1 LPEPGETVPERT
13 SGPIGGAVV
22 APEEDTMAPA
32 ESRATRFYRA
42 LLRLLPFDFRS
53 DFGPEMETVFTEQ
66 HKEAERREGATG
78 VLRLWWETI
87 VGIFRTA
94 PAEHLA
100 MFRQDS
106 GFALRMMRKSPG
118 FTLAAI
124 LTLGLGIGANSAIFS
139 VVNAVLLKPL
149 PYEHG
154 DRLLVLQHRM
164 GAVNQSFS
172 AADTNDYRAQS
183 RSLDGLVEYHNMNF
197 ILLGRSEPERVETGV
212 VSWNYFEVFG
222 VRPLFGRPFRPEDE
236 QPGAPAVL
244 MLSYE
249 YWIKSFGGD
258 PTVVGKT
265 FTMND
270 KVHTVIGVLPPV
282 PQYPDENDVYMP
294 TTACPFRSNPRTIAN
309 RQGRMVQVF
318 GRMKPGMSVS
328 QAQADLSGVAANL
341 QKAYPKDYPPDNNYS
356 VKAVA
361 LEEALTHNARPTML
375 VLVAAAG
382 FVLLIACANVAN
394 LNLSRMVRRERELA
408 VRAAL
413 GAGRVRMFRQLLTE
427 SFLLAV
433 IGGGL
438 GLIFSWGALSLLI
451 NFAVRFTPRAREI
464 HMDAA
469 VLGFTFLVAV
479 LTSLLSGTAP
489 ALAARDTVVGTLKE
503 GGAQSTIGRG
513 KHRMRSLLIVAQVA
527 VSFLLLIGAG
537 LMLRSF
543 VKLQHV
549 DPGFQPEDVL
559 TMDIALD
566 FVKYNTGDKQRAF
579 FESLLEKVQ
588 MQSGV
593 KSAAASMMIPF
604 TNSMTMTGDFQIEG
618 QAPVPGQALPTAD
631 FRIVSPSY
639 FEALHIPILSGR
651 GFLQTDRPGNPDV
664 AAVNRSAARHLWGTQ
679 NPVGTRFST
688 DGGKT
693 WNLVVGVV
701 GDIKQYGLDKDVVDE
716 IYAPM
721 AQNPMS
727 QSSLVIKTAVEPMS
741 IASSVIELLHAVDPN
756 QPAARV
762 RSLEQ
767 VRAESVAAPRL
778 TTNLLGLF
786 ALLALAIAATGIGG
800 VMALA
805 VGQRRHEIGVR
816 MAIGARP
823 VEILRMILGQGLAL
837 ALVGVVLG
845 FLGALWLTRLLQQ
858 LLFEV
863 EPTDPLTYAGV
874 AIVLALSA
882 LVACYIPARRAA
894 RVDPMIALRAE

>member
-1 LPEPGETVPERT
+1 
-13 SGPIGGAVV
+13 
-22 APEEDTMAPA
+22 MAAA
-32 ESRATRFYRA
+32 ESRATRVYRA

-53 DFGPEMETVFTEQ
+53 DYGPEMETVFREQ
-66 HKEAERREGATG
+66 HKEAGRRDGTTG

-87 VGIFRTA
+87 LGVFRTA
-94 PAEHLA
+94 PGEHLA
-100 MFRQDS
+100 MFRQDA

-154 DRLLVLQHRM
+154 ERLVVLQHRM
-164 GAVNQSFS
+164 GMLDQPFS
-172 AADTNDYRAQS
+172 ALDISDYRGQNH
-183 RSLDGLVEYHNMNF
+183 SLDGLVEYHNMNF

-212 VSWNYFEVFG
+212 VSWNYFDVFG
-222 VRPLFGRPFRPEDE
+222 VKPLFGRSFRAEDE
-236 QPGAPAVL
+236 QAGAPAVL

-258 PTVVGKT
+258 PNVVNKT
-265 FTMND
+265 FKMND

-294 TTACPFRSNPRTIAN
+294 TTACPFRSRPSFIAN
-309 RQGRMVQVF
+309 RSSRMMQVF
-318 GRMKPGMSVS
+318 GRMKPGVGVR
-328 QAQADLSGVAANL
+328 QAQADLSSIAVNL
-341 QKAYPKDYPPDNNYS
+341 QKAYPKDYPPANDYAM
-356 VKAVA
+356 KTVA

-375 VLVAAAG
+375 VLLAAAG

-413 GAGRVRMFRQLLTE
+413 GAGRARMFRQLLTE

-433 IGGGL
+433 VGGGL
-438 GLIFSWGALSLLI
+438 GLIFSWGALSLLVS
-451 NFAVRFTPRAREI
+451 FAARFTPRAREI
-464 HMDAA
+464 QMDGW

-479 LTSLLSGTAP
+479 LTSVLSGTVP
-489 ALAARDTVVGTLKE
+489 ALAARESVVGNLKE
-503 GGAQSTIGRG
+503 GGAQSTLGRG
-513 KHRMRSLLIVAQVA
+513 KHRMRSLLIVGQVA

-543 VKLQHV
+543 MKLQHV
-549 DPGFQPEDVL
+549 DPGFQPENVL
-559 TMDIALD
+559 TMNISLD
-566 FVKYNTGDKQRAF
+566 FVKYNTNDKQRAF
-579 FESLLEKVQ
+579 FETLLEKIQ
-588 MQSGV
+588 AQSGV

-604 TNSMTMTGDFQIEG
+604 TTGMTMTGDFWMEG
-618 QAPVPGQALPTAD
+618 EMPAPGQTLPSAD

-639 FEALHIPILSGR
+639 FETLHIPVLRGR

-664 AAVNRSAARHLWGTQ
+664 AVVNRSAAQHLWGSKD
-679 NPVGTRFST
+679 PLGTRFSG
-688 DGGKT
+688 DGGKSWT
-693 WNLVVGVV
+693 QVVGVI
-701 GDIKQYGLDKDVVDE
+701 GDIKHYGLDKDVADE
-716 IYAPM
+716 IYVPM
-721 AQNPMS
+721 AQNPMGS
-727 QSSLVIKTAVEPMS
+727 SSLVIKTAVEPMS
-741 IASSVIELLHAVDPN
+741 IAGGVIELLHGIDPN

-823 VEILRMILGQGLAL
+823 GEILRMILGHGMAL
-837 ALVGVVLG
+837 ALIGVALG
-845 FLGALWLTRLLQQ
+845 LFGALWLTRLLQQ

-863 EPTDPLTYAGV
+863 TPNDPMTYIGV
-874 AIVLALSA
+874 ALVLGLAA

-894 RVDPMIALRAE
+894 RVDPIVALRTE

>member
-1 LPEPGETVPERT
+1 M
-13 SGPIGGAVV
+13 V
-22 APEEDTMAPA
+22 AAD
-32 ESRATRFYRA
+32 SRATRVYRA

-53 DFGPEMETVFTEQ
+53 DFGPEMEIVFQEQ
-66 HKEAERREGATG
+66 HKEAGRRNGTRG
-78 VLRLWWETI
+78 VLRLWWET
-87 VGIFRTA
+87 VVEIFRTA

-100 MFRQDS
+100 MFRQDA

-118 FTLAAI
+118 FTIAAI

-139 VVNAVLLKPL
+139 VVNAVLLRPL

-154 DRLLVLQHRM
+154 ERLVVLRQRLGM
-164 GAVNQSFS
+164 MDQRFS
-172 AADTNDYRAQS
+172 AADTNDYRGQT

-197 ILLGRSEPERVETGV
+197 ILLGRSEPQRVETGV
-212 VSWNYFEVFG
+212 VSWNYFDVFG
-222 VRPLFGRPFRPEDE
+222 VKPLFGRTFRPEDE

-258 PTVVGKT
+258 PTVVNKT
-265 FTMND
+265 FSMND
-270 KVHTVIGVLPPV
+270 RVHTVIGVLPPV

-294 TTACPFRSNPRTIAN
+294 TTACPFRSRPSTVAN
-309 RQGRMVQVF
+309 RQARMVQVF
-318 GRMKPGMSVS
+318 GRMKTGMSVS

-341 QKAYPKDYPPDNNYS
+341 QRAYPKDYPEGNDYS
-356 VKAVA
+356 VKPSL
-361 LEEALTHNARPTML
+361 LEEELTQNARPTML
-375 VLVAAAG
+375 VLLAAAG

-433 IGGGL
+433 FGGGL
-438 GLIFSWGALSLLI
+438 GLLFSWGALSLLI
-451 NFAVRFTPRAREI
+451 GFAARFTPRAREI
-464 HMDAA
+464 QMDGW

-479 LTSLLSGTAP
+479 LTSLLSGTVP
-489 ALAARDTVVGTLKE
+489 ALAPRETVVGALKE

-513 KHRMRSLLIVAQVA
+513 RHRMRSLLIVAQVG

-543 VKLQHV
+543 MKLQHV
-549 DPGFQPEDVL
+549 DPGFQPENVL

-566 FVKYNTGDKQRAF
+566 FVKYNTDDKQRAF
-579 FESLLEKVQ
+579 FETLLEKVQ
-588 MQSGV
+588 TQSGV

-604 TNSMTMTGDFQIEG
+604 TSGMTMTSDFQIEG
-618 QAPVPGQALPTAD
+618 QAPAPGEALPKAD

-639 FEALHIPILSGR
+639 FEALHIPILTGR
-651 GFLQTDRPGNPDV
+651 GFVQTDRPGNPVV
-664 AAVNRSAARHLWGTQ
+664 AIVNRSAAKHLWGEHD
-679 NPVGTRFST
+679 PVGTRFSG
-688 DGGKT
+688 DEGKT
-693 WNLVVGVV
+693 WTQIVGVV
-701 GDIKQYGLDKDVVDE
+701 GDIKQYGLDKDVADE
-716 IYAPM
+716 IYVPM
-721 AQNPMS
+721 AQFPMM
-727 QSSLVIKTAVEPMS
+727 QASLVIKTTVEPMS
-741 IASSVIELLHAVDPN
+741 IARGVIELLHAVDPN

-762 RSLEQ
+762 QSLEQ

-823 VEILRMILGQGLAL
+823 GEILRMILRQGMVL
-837 ALVGVVLG
+837 ALVGVGLG
-845 FLGALWLTRLLQQ
+845 LFGALWLTRLLQQ

-863 EPTDPLTYAGV
+863 TPTDPLTYLGV
-874 AIVLALSA
+874 AVVLGLAA
-882 LVACYIPARRAA
+882 LVACYVPAHRAS
-894 RVDPMIALRAE
+894 RVDPIIALRIE

>member
-1 LPEPGETVPERT
+1 
-13 SGPIGGAVV
+13 
-22 APEEDTMAPA
+22 MAA
-32 ESRATRFYRA
+32 ADSRATRFYRA

-53 DFGPEMETVFTEQ
+53 DYGPEMETVFQEQ
-66 HKEAERREGATG
+66 HKEAGRRDGTTG
-78 VLRLWWETI
+78 VFRLWWETI

-94 PAEHLA
+94 PGEHLA
-100 MFRQDS
+100 MFRQDA

-124 LTLGLGIGANSAIFS
+124 VTLGLGIGANSAIFS

-154 DRLLVLQHRM
+154 ERLVVLQHRM
-164 GAVNQSFS
+164 GMLDQPFS
-172 AADTNDYRAQS
+172 ALDISDYRGQNH
-183 RSLDGLVEYHNMNF
+183 SLDGLVEYHNMNF

-212 VSWNYFEVFG
+212 VSWNYFDVFG
-222 VRPLFGRPFRPEDE
+222 VKPLFGRSFRLEDE
-236 QPGAPAVL
+236 RVGAPAVL

-258 PTVVGKT
+258 PNVVNRT
-265 FTMND
+265 FKMND
-270 KVHTVIGVLPPV
+270 MVHTVIGVLPPV

-294 TTACPFRSNPRTIAN
+294 TTACPFRSRPSFISN
-309 RQGRMVQVF
+309 RSSRMMQVF
-318 GRMKPGMSVS
+318 GRMKPGVGVR
-328 QAQADLSGVAANL
+328 QAQADLSSIAVNL
-341 QKAYPKDYPPDNNYS
+341 QKAYPKDYPPGNDYAM
-356 VKAVA
+356 KTVA

-375 VLVAAAG
+375 VLLAAAG

-413 GAGRVRMFRQLLTE
+413 GAGRARMFRQLLTE

-433 IGGGL
+433 VGGGL
-438 GLIFSWGALSLLI
+438 GLIFSWGALSLLVS
-451 NFAVRFTPRAREI
+451 FSARFTPRAREI
-464 HMDAA
+464 QMDGW

-479 LTSLLSGTAP
+479 LTSVFSGTVP
-489 ALAARDTVVGTLKE
+489 ALAARESVVGNLKE

-513 KHRMRSLLIVAQVA
+513 KHRMRSLLIVGQVA

-543 VKLQHV
+543 MKLQHV
-549 DPGFQPEDVL
+549 DPGFQPENVL
-559 TMDIALD
+559 TMNISLD
-566 FVKYNTGDKQRAF
+566 FVKYNTNEKQRAF
-579 FESLLEKVQ
+579 FETLLEKIQ
-588 MQSGV
+588 AQSGV
-593 KSAAASMMIPF
+593 KSAASSMMIPF
-604 TNSMTMTGDFQIEG
+604 TTGMTMTGDFWMEG
-618 QAPVPGQALPTAD
+618 ETPAPGQALPSAD

-639 FEALHIPILSGR
+639 FETLHIPVLRGR

-664 AAVNRSAARHLWGTQ
+664 AVVNRSAAQHLWRSKD
-679 NPVGTRFST
+679 PIGTRFT
-688 DGGKT
+688 ADGGKSWT
-693 WNLVVGVV
+693 QVVGII
-701 GDIKQYGLDKDVVDE
+701 GDIKHYGLDKDVADE
-716 IYAPM
+716 IYVPM
-721 AQNPMS
+721 AQNPVGS
-727 QSSLVIKTAVEPMS
+727 ASLVIKTAVEPMS
-741 IASSVIELLHAVDPN
+741 IAGGVIELLHGIDPN

-823 VEILRMILGQGLAL
+823 GEILRMILGQGMTLSL
-837 ALVGVVLG
+837 IGVVLG
-845 FLGALWLTRLLQQ
+845 LFGALWLTRLLQQ

-863 EPTDPLTYAGV
+863 TPTDPLTYVGV
-874 AIVLALSA
+874 AAVLGLAA
-882 LVACYIPARRAA
+882 LVACYVPARRAA
-894 RVDPMIALRAE
+894 RVDPLIALRTE

>member
-1 LPEPGETVPERT
+1 
-13 SGPIGGAVV
+13 
-22 APEEDTMAPA
+22 MASA
-32 ESRATRFYRA
+32 DSRALRFYRA
-42 LLRLLPFDFRS
+42 LLRVLPFDFRG
-53 DFGPEMETVFTEQ
+53 DFGPEMETVFHEQ
-66 HKEAERREGATG
+66 HQEAGRRGGVAG

-87 VGIFRTA
+87 VGIFKTA
-94 PAEHLA
+94 PGEHVA
-100 MFRQDS
+100 MFAQDAS
-106 GFALRMMRKSPG
+106 FALRMMRKNPG
-118 FTLAAI
+118 FTLAAV

-139 VVNAVLLKPL
+139 VVNGVLLKPL
-149 PYEHG
+149 PYDHG
-154 DRLLVLQHRM
+154 DRLVVLQHRM
-164 GAVNQSFS
+164 ATMNQRFS
-172 AADTNDYRAQS
+172 AADTNDYRRQS

-212 VSWNYFEVFG
+212 VSWNYFDIFG
-222 VRPLFGRPFRPEDE
+222 VKPLFGRTFRPEDE

-258 PTVVGKT
+258 PTVVNKM

-294 TTACPFRSNPRTIAN
+294 TTACPFRSRPATIAN
-309 RQGRMVQVF
+309 RQARMVQVF
-318 GRMKPGMSVS
+318 ARMKPGMSVR
-328 QAQADLSGVAANL
+328 QAQADLSGVASNL
-341 QKAYPKDYPPDNNYS
+341 QKAYPKDYPQGNDYS
-356 VKAVA
+356 VKTTA

-375 VLVAAAG
+375 VLLAAAG

-394 LNLSRMVRRERELA
+394 LNLSRMMRRERELA

-427 SFLLAV
+427 SFLLAL

-438 GLIFSWGALSLLI
+438 GLLFSWGALSLLVS
-451 NFAVRFTPRAREI
+451 FAARFTPRAREI
-464 HMDAA
+464 HMDST
-469 VLGFTFLVAV
+469 VLLFTLAVAV
-479 LTSLLSGTAP
+479 LTSVLSGTAP
-489 ALAARDTVVGTLKE
+489 ALAARDTVVDGLKE
-503 GGAQSTIGRG
+503 GGVQSTIGVGR
-513 KHRMRSLLIVAQVA
+513 RRLRSLLIITQVA

-549 DPGFQPEDVL
+549 DPGFQPENVL

-566 FVKYNTGDKQRAF
+566 FVKYNTDDKQRAF
-579 FESLLEKVQ
+579 FETLLEKVQ
-588 MQSGV
+588 VQSGV

-604 TNSMTMTGDFQIEG
+604 TADMTMTSDFQIQG
-618 QAPVPGQALPTAD
+618 QASAPGQALPKAD

-639 FEALHIPILSGR
+639 FEALHIPILNGR
-651 GFLQTDRPGNPDV
+651 AFLQTDRPETPIV
-664 AAVNRSAARHLWGTQ
+664 AVVNGSAARHLWGLQ
-679 NPVGTRFST
+679 DPIGTRFST
-688 DGGKT
+688 DAGRT
-693 WNLVVGVV
+693 WTQVVGVV
-701 GDIKQYGLDKDVVDE
+701 GDIKQYGLDKDVADE
-716 IYAPM
+716 IYLPM
-721 AQNPMS
+721 AQYPMG
-727 QSSLVIKTAVEPMS
+727 QASLVIKTAVEPMS
-741 IASSVIELLHAVDPN
+741 IARGVIELLHGVDPN

-778 TTNLLGLF
+778 TTNLLGIF
-786 ALLALAIAATGIGG
+786 ALLALTIAATGIGG

-823 VEILRMILGQGLAL
+823 GEILRMILGQGMGL
-837 ALVGVVLG
+837 ALVGIVLG
-845 FLGALWLTRLLQQ
+845 LLGAFALTRLLQT

-863 EPTDPLTYAGV
+863 GPTDPLTFVSVAVVLGV
-874 AIVLALSA
+874 AT
-882 LVACYIPARRAA
+882 LVACYVPARRAA
-894 RVDPMIALRAE
+894 RVDPIIALRVE

>member
-1 LPEPGETVPERT
+1 
-13 SGPIGGAVV
+13 
-22 APEEDTMAPA
+22 MAA
-32 ESRATRFYRA
+32 ADSRATRVYRA

-53 DFGPEMETVFTEQ
+53 DYGPEMETVFQEQ
-66 HKEAERREGATG
+66 HKEAGRRNGATG

-94 PAEHLA
+94 PGEHLA
-100 MFRQDS
+100 MFRQDA

-154 DRLLVLQHRM
+154 DRLVTLQQQAPRAGM
-164 GAVNQSFS
+164 LNQPFS
-172 AADTNDYRAQS
+172 VAEISDYREQS

-212 VSWNYFEVFG
+212 VSWNYFDVFG
-222 VRPLFGRPFRPEDE
+222 VKPLFGRAFRPQDE

-249 YWIKSFGGD
+249 YWIRSFGGD
-258 PTVVGKT
+258 PTVVNKT

-270 KVHTVIGVLPPV
+270 KLHKVVGILPPV

-294 TTACPFRSNPRTIAN
+294 TTACPFRSRPAFIAN
-309 RQGRMVQVF
+309 RQSRMMQAF
-318 GRMKPGMSVS
+318 GRIKPGVSVS
-328 QAQADLSGVAANL
+328 QARADLNAVAANL
-341 QKAYPKDYPPDNNYS
+341 QKAYPKDYPPAIDYS
-356 VKAVA
+356 ILTSSLA
-361 LEEALTHNARPTML
+361 EELTRNARPTML
-375 VLVAAAG
+375 VLLGAAG

-427 SFLLAV
+427 SSLLAL

-438 GLIFSWGALSLLI
+438 GLLFSWGALNLLVS
-451 NFAVRFTPRAREI
+451 FAARFTPRAREI
-464 HMDAA
+464 HLDAT
-469 VLGFTFLVAV
+469 VLLFTFAVAV

-489 ALAARDTVVGTLKE
+489 ALAARETVVGSLKE
-503 GGAQSTIGRG
+503 GGAQSTIGLGRN
-513 KHRMRSLLIVAQVA
+513 RMRSLLIVAQVA

-543 VKLQHV
+543 AKLQHV
-549 DPGFQPEDVL
+549 EPGFQAENVL
-559 TMDIALD
+559 TMQIGLD
-566 FVKYNTGDKQRAF
+566 FTKYNDNDKQRAF
-579 FESLLEKVQ
+579 FETFLDKIEA
-588 MQSGV
+588 QSGV
-593 KSAAASMMIPF
+593 KSAAASMMIPL
-604 TNSMTMTGDFQIEG
+604 NGNMRMTGDFEIEG
-618 QAPVPGQALPTAD
+618 QTPVPGQVHPVSD
-631 FRIVSPSY
+631 FRVVSENY
-639 FEALHIPILSGR
+639 FQTLHIPVLAGR
-651 GFLQTDRPGNPDV
+651 AFTRADRPGAPDV
-664 AAVNRSAARHLWGTQ
+664 AIANRSAARHYWGAQ
-679 NPVGTRFST
+679 DPMGKRFST
-688 DGGKT
+688 DGGKS
-693 WNLVVGVV
+693 WIQIVGVA
-701 GDIKQYGLDKDVVDE
+701 GDVRQYGLDKAPVDE
-716 IYAPM
+716 IYVPL
-721 AQNPMS
+721 AQNPF
-727 QSSLVIKTAVEPMS
+727 LDAVLTIKTTAEPMS
-741 IASSVIELLHAVDPN
+741 IARGIIELLYAVDPN

-767 VRAESVAAPRL
+767 IRAESVEAPRL

-816 MAIGARP
+816 MAVGARP
-823 VEILRMILGQGLAL
+823 SEILRMILGQGMALAL
-837 ALVGVVLG
+837 AGVALG
-845 FLGALWLTRLLQQ
+845 LLGALWLTSLLQQ

-863 EPTDPLTYAGV
+863 APTDALTYVGV
-874 AIVLALSA
+874 AVVLGLAT
-882 LVACYIPARRAA
+882 LVACYVPARRAA
-894 RVDPMIALRAE
+894 RVDPIIALRTE

>member
-1 LPEPGETVPERT
+1 
-13 SGPIGGAVV
+13 VV
-22 APEEDTMAPA
+22 APKEDTMAA
-32 ESRATRFYRA
+32 ADSRATRMYRA

-53 DFGPEMETVFTEQ
+53 DYGPEMEMVFQEQ
-66 HKEAERREGATG
+66 HQEAERREGSTG
-78 VLRLWWETI
+78 ILRLWWETI

-94 PAEHLA
+94 PGEHLA
-100 MFRQDS
+100 MFRQDA
-106 GFALRMMRKSPG
+106 GFALRMMHKSPG
-118 FTLAAI
+118 YTLAAI

-154 DRLLVLQHRM
+154 ERLVVVQHRM
-164 GAVNQSFS
+164 GGLNQGFS
-172 AADTNDYRAQS
+172 AADTSDYRAQS
-183 RSLDGLVEYHNMNF
+183 RSLEGLVEYHNMNF

-212 VSWNYFEVFG
+212 VSWNYFDVFG
-222 VRPLFGRPFRPEDE
+222 VKPLFGRSFRLEDE

-249 YWIKSFGGD
+249 YWIRSFGGD
-258 PTVVGKT
+258 PTVVNKT

-270 KVHTVIGVLPPV
+270 KIHTVIGVLPPV
-282 PQYPDENDVYMP
+282 PQYPNENDVYMP
-294 TTACPFRSNPRTIAN
+294 TTACPFRSDPATIAN
-309 RQGRMVQVF
+309 RQARMVQVF
-318 GRMKPGMSVS
+318 GRMKPGTSAS

-341 QKAYPKDYPPDNNYS
+341 QKAYPKDYPPGNNYS
-356 VKAVA
+356 VQTTA

-375 VLVAAAG
+375 VLLAAAG

-408 VRAAL
+408 VRTAL
-413 GAGRVRMFRQLLTE
+413 GAGRMRLFRQLLTE
-427 SFLLAV
+427 SFLLAL

-438 GLIFSWGALSLLI
+438 GLLFSSGALDLLVS
-451 NFAVRFTPRAREI
+451 FASRFTPRAREI
-464 HMDAA
+464 HMDAW

-479 LTSLLSGTAP
+479 LTSVLSGTVP
-489 ALAARDTVVGTLKE
+489 AMAAREAVVGTLKD
-503 GGAQSTIGRG
+503 GGAQSTTGRG

-549 DPGFQPEDVL
+549 DPGFQPENVL
-559 TMDIALD
+559 TMDISLD
-566 FVKYNTGDKQRAF
+566 FVKYNTNDKQRAF
-579 FESLLEKVQ
+579 FETLLEKVQ
-588 MQSGV
+588 SQSGV

-604 TNSMTMTGDFQIEG
+604 TSGMTMTGDFQIEG
-618 QAPVPGQALPTAD
+618 QAMEPGQAMPKAD

-639 FEALHIPILSGR
+639 FEALHIPILNGR
-651 GFLQTDRPGNPDV
+651 GFMQTDRPGHQDV
-664 AAVNRSAARHLWGTQ
+664 AVLNRSAAIHLWGAKD
-679 NPVGTRFST
+679 PVGTRFSA
-688 DGGKT
+688 DGGKS
-693 WNLVVGVV
+693 WIQVVGVV

-716 IYAPM
+716 IYVPL

-727 QSSLVIKTAVEPMS
+727 QASLVIKTAVEPMS
-741 IASSVIELLHAVDPN
+741 IARGVIELLHGVDPN

-823 VEILRMILGQGLAL
+823 GEILSMILGQGMALVLVGLAL
-837 ALVGVVLG
+837 GL
-845 FLGALWLTRLLQQ
+845 FSALWLTRLLQQ

-863 EPTDPLTYAGV
+863 TPTDPLTYIAV
-874 AIVLALSA
+874 AVVLGMAAL
-882 LVACYIPARRAA
+882 LACYIPARRAA
-894 RVDPMIALRAE
+894 RVDPIIALRVE

>member
-1 LPEPGETVPERT
+1 
-13 SGPIGGAVV
+13 
-22 APEEDTMAPA
+22 MPA
-32 ESRATRFYRA
+32 NEFRATRVYRA

-53 DFGPEMETVFTEQ
+53 DFGPEMETVFQEQ
-66 HKEAERREGATG
+66 HKEAGRRNGTTG

-100 MFRQDS
+100 MFRQDAS
-106 GFALRMMRKSPG
+106 FALRMMRKSPG

-154 DRLLVLQHRM
+154 ERLVVVQQRM
-164 GAVNQSFS
+164 GMMNQPFS
-172 AADTNDYRAQS
+172 ALDTNDYRQQS
-183 RSLDGLVEYHNMNF
+183 HSLEGLVEYHNMNF

-212 VSWNYFEVFG
+212 VSWNFFDVFG
-222 VRPLFGRPFRPEDE
+222 VKPLFGRNFRPEDE

-258 PTVVGKT
+258 PTVVNKT
-265 FTMND
+265 FRMND

-282 PQYPDENDVYMP
+282 PQYPNENDVYMP
-294 TTACPFRSNPRTIAN
+294 TTACPFRSRPSTVAN
-309 RQGRMVQVF
+309 RQARMVQVF
-318 GRMKPGMSVS
+318 GRMKPAMSVS
-328 QAQADLSGVAANL
+328 QAQVDLSGVAVNL
-341 QKAYPKDYPPDNNYS
+341 QKAYPKDYPEGKDYA
-356 VKAVA
+356 VKTTS

-375 VLVAAAG
+375 VLLAAAG

-427 SFLLAV
+427 SFMLAV

-438 GLIFSWGALSLLI
+438 GLLFSWGALSLLI
-451 NFAVRFTPRAREI
+451 RFAARFTPRAREI
-464 HMDAA
+464 HMDAW

-489 ALAARDTVVGTLKE
+489 ALAARESVVGTLKE
-503 GGAQSTIGRG
+503 GGAQSTIGLG

-543 VKLQHV
+543 VKLQQV
-549 DPGFQPEDVL
+549 DPGFQPENVL
-559 TMDIALD
+559 TMDISLD
-566 FVKYNTGDKQRAF
+566 FVKYNTDDKQRGF
-579 FESLLEKVQ
+579 FENLLEQ
-588 MQSGV
+588 IQSQSGV
-593 KSAAASMMIPF
+593 KSAAASMMVPF
-604 TNSMTMTGDFQIEG
+604 TADMTMTGDFQIEG
-618 QAPVPGQALPTAD
+618 QAPAPGKAMPKAD
-631 FRIVSPSY
+631 FRIVTPSY
-639 FEALHIPILSGR
+639 FETLRIPILSGR
-651 GFLQTDRPGNPDV
+651 GFLQTDRPGHPDV
-664 AAVNRSAARHLWGTQ
+664 AVVNRSAVNHLWGAKD
-679 NPVGTRFST
+679 PAGTRFSA

-693 WNLVVGVV
+693 WTQIVGVV

-716 IYAPM
+716 IYVPL
-721 AQNPMS
+721 AQNPMG
-727 QSSLVIKTAVEPMS
+727 QASLVIKTAVEPMS
-741 IASSVIELLHAVDPN
+741 IARGVIELLHGVDPN

-762 RSLEQ
+762 RSLDQ
-767 VRAESVAAPRL
+767 LRAESVAAPRL

-823 VEILRMILGQGLAL
+823 NEILRMILGQGMVLAL
-837 ALVGVVLG
+837 IGVALGL
-845 FLGALWLTRLLQQ
+845 LGALWLTRLLQQ

-863 EPTDPLTYAGV
+863 TATDPLTYVGV
-874 AIVLALSA
+874 AVVLGLAA
-882 LVACYIPARRAA
+882 FMACYVPARRAA
-894 RVDPMIALRAE
+894 RVDPIIALRAE

>member
-1 LPEPGETVPERT
+1 MRRC
-13 SGPIGGAVV
+13 VV

-53 DFGPEMETVFTEQ
+53 DFGPEMETVFNEQ
-66 HKEAERREGATG
+66 HKEAGRREGARG

-87 VGIFRTA
+87 AGIFRTA
-94 PAEHLA
+94 PGEHLA

-106 GFALRMMRKSPG
+106 GFALRMMRKNPG
-118 FTLAAI
+118 FTLAAV

-154 DRLLVLQHRM
+154 DRLLVLRQQAPRA
-164 GAVNQSFS
+164 GLINQLFS
-172 AADTNDYRAQS
+172 VADINDYRTQS
-183 RSLDGLVEYHNMNF
+183 HSLDAVVEYHNMNF

-212 VSWNYFEVFG
+212 VSWNYFDVFG
-222 VRPLFGRPFRPEDE
+222 VQPLFGRSFRPEDE

-258 PTVVGKT
+258 PTVVNKK

-270 KVHTVIGVLPPV
+270 KIHTVIGVLPPV

-294 TTACPFRSNPRTIAN
+294 TTACPFRSRPAFIAN
-309 RQGRMVQVF
+309 RQARMMQAF
-318 GRMKPGMSVS
+318 GRMKPAISVR
-328 QAQADLSGVAANL
+328 QAEADLNGVAANM
-341 QKAYPKDYPPDNNYS
+341 QRAFPNDYPPSGDYFMQS
-356 VKAVA
+356 SS
-361 LEEALTHNARPTML
+361 LTEELTHNARPTML
-375 VLVAAAG
+375 VLLAAAG

-394 LNLSRMVRRERELA
+394 LNLSRLVRRERELA

-438 GLIFSWGALSLLI
+438 GLLFSWGALSLLVS
-451 NFAVRFTPRAREI
+451 FAARFTPRAREI
-464 HMDAA
+464 HLDAA
-469 VLGFTFLVAV
+469 VLGFTLLMAV

-489 ALAARDTVVGTLKE
+489 ALAARESVVGTLKE

-543 VKLQHV
+543 AKLQHV
-549 DPGFQPEDVL
+549 DPGFQPENVL
-559 TMDIALD
+559 TMQIGLD
-566 FVKYNTGDKQRAF
+566 FTKYNTNDKQRAF
-579 FESLLEKVQ
+579 FETLLDRIQEQ
-588 MQSGV
+588 NGV
-593 KSAAASMMIPF
+593 KAAAASMMIPL
-604 TNSMTMTGDFQIEG
+604 TTGMQMPGEFQIEG
-618 QAPVPGQALPTAD
+618 QPPAPGQSLPSGD
-631 FRIVSPSY
+631 FRVVSEGY
-639 FEALHIPILSGR
+639 FDALRIPILGGR
-651 GFLQTDRPGNPDV
+651 AFTRRDRPETPNV
-664 AAVNRSAARHLWGTQ
+664 AVVNRSAAHHFWGEQ
-679 NPVGTRFST
+679 SPLGKRFSL
-688 DGGKT
+688 DGGKG
-693 WNLVVGVV
+693 WIQIVGIV
-701 GDIKQYGLDKDVVDE
+701 GDVKQYGLDKDAVDE
-716 IYAPM
+716 LYVPM
-721 AQNPMS
+721 AQSPLLDS
-727 QSSLVIKTAVEPMS
+727 ILIIKTTVEPMS
-741 IASSVIELLHAVDPN
+741 IASGVIELLHGIDPN

-816 MAIGARP
+816 MAVGARP
-823 VEILRMILGQGLAL
+823 AEILRMILGQGLAL
-837 ALVGVVLG
+837 ALVGVLLG

-863 EPTDPLTYAGV
+863 APTDPLTYAAV
-874 AIVLALSA
+874 AVVLALAA
-882 LVACYIPARRAA
+882 LVACYVPARRAS
-894 RVDPMIALRAE
+894 RVDPMMALRTE

>member
-1 LPEPGETVPERT
+1 
-13 SGPIGGAVV
+13 
-22 APEEDTMAPA
+22 
-32 ESRATRFYRA
+32 
-42 LLRLLPFDFRS
+42 
-53 DFGPEMETVFTEQ
+53 METAFQEQ
-66 HKEAERREGATG
+66 YQEAGRQNGAAG

-87 VGIFRTA
+87 VGIFSTA
-94 PAEHLA
+94 PGEHLA
-100 MFRQDS
+100 MFRQDA

-154 DRLLVLQHRM
+154 DRLVVLQQRM
-164 GAVNQSFS
+164 GTIDQRFS
-172 AADTNDYRAQS
+172 AADTDDYRRQS
-183 RSLDGLVEYHNMNF
+183 RALDGLVEYHNMNF

-212 VSWNYFEVFG
+212 VSWNFFDVFS
-222 VRPLFGRPFRPEDE
+222 VKP
-236 QPGAPAVL
+236 
-244 MLSYE
+244 
-249 YWIKSFGGD
+249 
-258 PTVVGKT
+258 
-265 FTMND
+265 
-270 KVHTVIGVLPPV
+270 
-282 PQYPDENDVYMP
+282 
-294 TTACPFRSNPRTIAN
+294 
-309 RQGRMVQVF
+309 VF
-318 GRMKPGMSVS
+318 GRMKSGVGVR

-341 QKAYPKDYPPDNNYS
+341 EKAYPQDYPEGNNY
-356 VKAVA
+356 AVETIA

-375 VLVAAAG
+375 VLLAAAG

-433 IGGGL
+433 VGGGL
-438 GLIFSWGALSLLI
+438 GLLFSWGALSLLVD
-451 NFAVRFTPRAREI
+451 FAARFTPRAREI
-464 HMDAA
+464 HMDAG
-469 VLGFTFLVAV
+469 VLMFTFLVAV

-489 ALAARDTVVGTLKE
+489 ALAARETVVGTLKE
-503 GGAQSTIGRG
+503 GGLQSTIGLG
-513 KHRMRSLLIVAQVA
+513 KHRLRSSLIVAQVA

-543 VKLQHV
+543 LKLQHV
-549 DPGFQPEDVL
+549 DPGFQPENVL
-559 TMDIALD
+559 TMEVALD
-566 FVKYNTGDKQRAF
+566 FIKYDTNDKQRAF
-579 FESLLEKVQ
+579 FETLLEKVQ

-604 TNSMTMTGDFQIEG
+604 TADMTMTGDFEIAG
-618 QAPVPGQALPTAD
+618 QGRAPGQAMPKAD
-631 FRIVSPSY
+631 FRIVSPSF
-639 FEALHIPILSGR
+639 FEVLHIPIINGR
-651 GFLQTDRPGNPDV
+651 GFFETDRPGHPDV
-664 AAVNRSAARHLWGTQ
+664 AVVNRSAVSHLWGSL

-693 WNLVVGVV
+693 WTQVVGVV
-701 GDIKQYGLDKDVVDE
+701 GDIKQYGLDKDVADE
-716 IYAPM
+716 IYVPL
-721 AQNPMS
+721 AQNPMG
-727 QSSLVIKTAVEPMS
+727 QASLVIKTAVEPMS
-741 IASSVIELLHAVDPN
+741 IAGGVIELLHGVDRN

-823 VEILRMILGQGLAL
+823 GEILRMILRQGMVL
-837 ALVGVVLG
+837 ALVGVALG
-845 FLGALWLTRLLQQ
+845 LFGALWLTRLLQQ

-863 EPTDPLTYAGV
+863 TPTDPLTYLGV
-874 AIVLALSA
+874 AVVLGLAA
-882 LVACYIPARRAA
+882 LVACYVPARRAS
-894 RVDPMIALRAE
+894 RVDPIIALRIE

>member
-1 LPEPGETVPERT
+1 
-13 SGPIGGAVV
+13 
-22 APEEDTMAPA
+22 
-32 ESRATRFYRA
+32 
-42 LLRLLPFDFRS
+42 
-53 DFGPEMETVFTEQ
+53 METVFQEQ
-66 HKEAERREGATG
+66 HEEVGRRKGPTG

-87 VGIFRTA
+87 MGIFRTA
-94 PAEHLA
+94 PGEHLA
-100 MFRQDS
+100 MFRQDAS
-106 GFALRMMRKSPG
+106 FALRMMRKSPG

-154 DRLLVLQHRM
+154 ERLVVLQHRM
-164 GAVNQSFS
+164 GALNQNFS
-172 AADTNDYRAQS
+172 AADTNDYRTEN

-212 VSWNYFEVFG
+212 VSWNYFDVFG
-222 VRPLFGRPFRPEDE
+222 VKPLFGRAFRREDE

-258 PTVVGKT
+258 PTVVNKT

-270 KVHTVIGVLPPV
+270 KIHTVIGVLPPV

-294 TTACPFRSNPRTIAN
+294 TTACPFRSDPATIAN
-309 RQGRMVQVF
+309 RQARMVQVF
-318 GRMKPGMSVS
+318 GRMKPGTELR
-328 QAQADLSGVAANL
+328 QAQADVAAVAANL
-341 QKAYPKDYPPDNNYS
+341 QKAYPKDYPDGKNYS
-356 VKAVA
+356 VKTTA

-375 VLVAAAG
+375 VLLAAAG

-438 GLIFSWGALSLLI
+438 GLFFSWGALSLLVS
-451 NFAVRFTPRAREI
+451 FAARFTPRAREI
-464 HMDAA
+464 HMDGV

-489 ALAARDTVVGTLKE
+489 ALAARETVVGTLKE

-513 KHRMRSLLIVAQVA
+513 KHRTRGLLIVAQVA

-543 VKLQHV
+543 MKLQHV
-549 DPGFQPEDVL
+549 DPGFQPENIL
-559 TMDIALD
+559 TMEVALD
-566 FVKYNTGDKQRAF
+566 FVKYNTNDKQRAF

-604 TNSMTMTGDFQIEG
+604 TKGMTMTGDFQIEG
-618 QAPVPGQALPTAD
+618 QTPEPGQAMPKAD
-631 FRIVSPSY
+631 FRIVSPTY
-639 FEALHIPILSGR
+639 FEALHIPIFSGR
-651 GFLQTDRPGNPDV
+651 GFFETDRPGHPDV
-664 AAVNRSAARHLWGTQ
+664 AVVNRSAARHIWGSRD
-679 NPVGTRFST
+679 PAGTRFTT

-693 WNLVVGVV
+693 WTQVVGVV

-716 IYAPM
+716 IYVPL

-727 QSSLVIKTAVEPMS
+727 QASLLIKTAVEPMS
-741 IASSVIELLHAVDPN
+741 IARGVIELLHGIDPN
-756 QPAARV
+756 QPVARV

-767 VRAESVAAPRL
+767 VRADSVAAPRL

-786 ALLALAIAATGIGG
+786 ALLALVIAATGIGG

-823 VEILRMILGQGLAL
+823 GEILRMILGQGMML
-837 ALVGVVLG
+837 ALVGVALG
-845 FLGALWLTRLLQQ
+845 LVGALWLTRLLEQ

-863 EPTDPLTYAGV
+863 GPSDPLTYVGV
-874 AIVLALSA
+874 ALLLGVSA
-882 LVACYIPARRAA
+882 LVACYVPARRAA
-894 RVDPMIALRAE
+894 RVDPIVALRVE

>member
-1 LPEPGETVPERT
+1 
-13 SGPIGGAVV
+13 
-22 APEEDTMAPA
+22 MAA
-32 ESRATRFYRA
+32 ADSRATRTYRA

-53 DFGPEMETVFTEQ
+53 DYGPEMETVFHEQ
-66 HKEAERREGATG
+66 HKEAERRKGATG

-94 PAEHLA
+94 PGEHFA
-100 MFRQDS
+100 MFRQDA

-154 DRLLVLQHRM
+154 DRLVVLQHRM
-164 GAVNQSFS
+164 GMLNQGFS
-172 AADTNDYRAQS
+172 PLDTSDYRTQS
-183 RSLDGLVEYHNMNF
+183 RALDGLVEYHNMNF

-212 VSWNYFEVFG
+212 VSWNYFDVFG
-222 VRPLFGRPFRPEDE
+222 IKPLFGRAFRPEDE

-258 PTVVGKT
+258 PTVVNKT

-270 KVHTVIGVLPPV
+270 KIHTVIGVLPPV

-294 TTACPFRSNPRTIAN
+294 TTACPFRSNPATIAN
-309 RQGRMVQVF
+309 RHARMVQVF
-318 GRMKPGMSVS
+318 GRMKPGMEVS

-341 QKAYPKDYPPDNNYS
+341 QKAYPKDYPEGKNYS
-356 VKAVA
+356 VKATA

-375 VLVAAAG
+375 VLLAAAG

-427 SFLLAV
+427 SFILAV

-438 GLIFSWGALSLLI
+438 GLLFSWGALSLLVS
-451 NFAVRFTPRAREI
+451 FAARFTPRAREI
-464 HMDAA
+464 QMDAW

-489 ALAARDTVVGTLKE
+489 ALASREAVVGSLKE
-503 GGAQSTIGRG
+503 GGAQSTVGRG
-513 KHRMRSLLIVAQVA
+513 KHRVRSLLIVAQVA

-549 DPGFQPEDVL
+549 DPGFQPENVL
-559 TMDIALD
+559 TMDISLD
-566 FVKYNTGDKQRAF
+566 FVKYNTNDKQRAF
-579 FESLLEKVQ
+579 FETLLEKVQ

-604 TNSMTMTGDFQIEG
+604 TAGMTMTGDFQIEG
-618 QAPVPGQALPTAD
+618 QAPEPGQAMPKAD
-631 FRIVSPSY
+631 FRIVSPTY
-639 FEALHIPILSGR
+639 FEALHIPILNGR

-664 AAVNRSAARHLWGTQ
+664 AVLNRSAAIHLWGTRD
-679 NPVGTRFST
+679 PVGTRFSA
-688 DGGKT
+688 DGGKS
-693 WNLVVGVV
+693 WIQVVGIV

-716 IYAPM
+716 IYVPM
-721 AQNPMS
+721 AQNPMG
-727 QSSLVIKTAVEPMS
+727 QASLVIKTAVEPMS
-741 IASSVIELLHAVDPN
+741 IARGVIELLHGVDPN

-837 ALVGVVLG
+837 ALVGVALG
-845 FLGALWLTRLLQQ
+845 LFGALWLTRLLQQ

-863 EPTDPLTYAGV
+863 TPTDPLTYAGV
-874 AIVLALSA
+874 AGVLGLCV
-882 LVACYIPARRAA
+882 LVACYVPARRAS
-894 RVDPMIALRAE
+894 RVDPIVALRVE

>member
-1 LPEPGETVPERT
+1 M
-13 SGPIGGAVV
+13 V
-22 APEEDTMAPA
+22 AAD
-32 ESRATRFYRA
+32 SRATRVYRA

-53 DFGPEMETVFTEQ
+53 DFGPEMEIVFQEQ
-66 HKEAERREGATG
+66 HKEAGRRNGTRG
-78 VLRLWWETI
+78 VLRLWWET
-87 VGIFRTA
+87 VVEIFRTA

-100 MFRQDS
+100 MFRQDA

-118 FTLAAI
+118 FTIAAI

-139 VVNAVLLKPL
+139 VVNAVLLRAL

-154 DRLLVLQHRM
+154 DRLVVLRQRLGM
-164 GAVNQSFS
+164 MDQRFS
-172 AADTNDYRAQS
+172 AADTNDYRGQT

-197 ILLGRSEPERVETGV
+197 ILLGRSEPQRVETGV
-212 VSWNYFEVFG
+212 VSWNYFDVFG
-222 VRPLFGRPFRPEDE
+222 VKPLFGRTFRPEDE

-244 MLSYE
+244 MLSNE

-258 PTVVGKT
+258 PTVVNKT
-265 FTMND
+265 FSMND
-270 KVHTVIGVLPPV
+270 RVHTVIGVLPPV

-294 TTACPFRSNPRTIAN
+294 TTACPFRSRPSTVAN
-309 RQGRMVQVF
+309 RQARMVQVF
-318 GRMKPGMSVS
+318 GRMKTGMSVS

-341 QKAYPKDYPPDNNYS
+341 QRAYPKDYPEGNDYS
-356 VKAVA
+356 VKPSL
-361 LEEALTHNARPTML
+361 LEEELTQNARPTML
-375 VLVAAAG
+375 VLLAAAG

-433 IGGGL
+433 FGGGL
-438 GLIFSWGALSLLI
+438 GLLFSWGALSLLI
-451 NFAVRFTPRAREI
+451 GFAARFTPRAREI
-464 HMDAA
+464 QMDGW

-479 LTSLLSGTAP
+479 LTSLLSGTVP
-489 ALAARDTVVGTLKE
+489 ALAPRETVVGALKE

-513 KHRMRSLLIVAQVA
+513 KHRMRSLLIVAQVG

-543 VKLQHV
+543 MKLQHV
-549 DPGFQPEDVL
+549 DPGFQPENVL

-566 FVKYNTGDKQRAF
+566 FVKYNTDDKQRAF
-579 FESLLEKVQ
+579 FETLLEKVQ
-588 MQSGV
+588 TQSGV

-604 TNSMTMTGDFQIEG
+604 TSGMTMTSDFQIEG
-618 QAPVPGQALPTAD
+618 QAPAPGEALPKAD

-639 FEALHIPILSGR
+639 FEALHIPILTGR
-651 GFLQTDRPGNPDV
+651 GFVQTDRPGNPVV
-664 AAVNRSAARHLWGTQ
+664 AIVNRSAAKHLWGEHD
-679 NPVGTRFST
+679 PVGTRFSG
-688 DGGKT
+688 DEGKT
-693 WNLVVGVV
+693 WTQIVGVV
-701 GDIKQYGLDKDVVDE
+701 GDIKQYGLDKDVADE
-716 IYAPM
+716 IYVPM
-721 AQNPMS
+721 AQFPMM
-727 QSSLVIKTAVEPMS
+727 QASLVIKTTVEPMS
-741 IASSVIELLHAVDPN
+741 IARGVIELLHAVDPN

-762 RSLEQ
+762 QSLEQ

-823 VEILRMILGQGLAL
+823 GEILRMILRQGMVL
-837 ALVGVVLG
+837 ALVGVALG
-845 FLGALWLTRLLQQ
+845 LFGALWLTRLLQQ

-863 EPTDPLTYAGV
+863 TPTDPLTYLGV
-874 AIVLALSA
+874 AVVLGLAA
-882 LVACYIPARRAA
+882 LVACYVPAHRAS
-894 RVDPMIALRAE
+894 RVDPIIALRIE